1 VHKNFLILYY
11 LISWQ
16 RQTSV
21 NNTNLHFPL
30 QIQCQPLLNF
40 ANYIGNYSN
49 FLFMKAK
56 VKLYARVR
64 PMTEGV
70 GVGVG
75 VGGLVGSVLGI
86 GWLGWQLGG
95 TADFDAFRAVCMHSL
110 QLQMPDC

>member
-1 VHKNFLILYY
+1 MAGEGTRPTCMCVKYVLPM
-11 LISWQ
+11 ISE
-16 RQTSV
+16 
-21 NNTNLHFPL
+21 
-30 QIQCQPLLNF
+30 
-40 ANYIGNYSN
+40 
-49 FLFMKAK
+49 
-56 VKLYARVR
+56 
-64 PMTEGV
+64 EGV